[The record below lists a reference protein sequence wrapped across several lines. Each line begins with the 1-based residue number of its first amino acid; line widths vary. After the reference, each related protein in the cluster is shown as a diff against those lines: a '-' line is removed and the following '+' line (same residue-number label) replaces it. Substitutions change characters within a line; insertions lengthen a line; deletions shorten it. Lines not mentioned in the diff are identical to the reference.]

1 MYGLISSEGG
11 LSAALGRLALE
22 AATLCWSVMFL
33 AFVEGWVPRLEAGVP
48 RGSWLF
54 SFLSLP
60 CFFSCVRYC
69 VAPGPPVL
77 FF

>member
-1 MYGLISSEGG
+1 MYGLISLVGG

-22 AATLCWSVMFL
+22 AAALCWSVMFL
-33 AFVEGWVPRLEAGVP
+33 AFLEGWVPWLDAGVP

-54 SFLSLP
+54 SFLFLP
-60 CFFSCVRYC
+60 CFFSCVRFC
-69 VAPGPPVL
+69 VVPGPPVL